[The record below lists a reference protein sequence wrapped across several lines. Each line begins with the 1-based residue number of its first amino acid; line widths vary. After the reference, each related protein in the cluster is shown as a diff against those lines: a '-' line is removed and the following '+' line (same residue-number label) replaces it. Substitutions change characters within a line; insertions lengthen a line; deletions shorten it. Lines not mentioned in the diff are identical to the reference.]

1 MPYLSTKLSGVCKH
15 CGFEFKSVR
24 SHLKYSPECRVK
36 YGSDNDPEYILSGP
50 CRSCGKVFRHIR
62 CHLSHAPQC
71 VDAYD
76 WSELDEAS
84 KQARRMY
91 EKSYYAA
98 NEKKINK
105 NKKAHYQD
113 NRESIIK
120 RVKAYQAEN
129 KDRIYAVKKW
139 KLTH

>member
-1 MPYLSTKLSGVCKH
+1 MTYLSTSLSGACKH

-24 SHLKYSPECRVK
+24 IHLHFSPKCRLS
-36 YGSDNDPEYILSGP
+36 YGSENDPEYILSGP
-50 CRSCGKVFRHIR
+50 CRSCGKVFRRIR

-76 WSELDEAS
+76 WSELDEAT
-84 KQARRMY
+84 KLARRMCR
-91 EKSYYAA
+91 KSYYEA
-98 NEKKINK
+98 NKEKIN
-105 NKKAHYQD
+105 NYMKAHYQD
-113 NRESIIK
+113 NRESVIK
-120 RVKAYQAEN
+120 QVKEYQSDN